1 MRGRFGLQIGL
12 GLMCGAS
19 LFLAQTP
26 GPRADNLPPPGIAT
40 PNFSQ
45 MIPKPANVELRVPP
59 GFSVSLYAEDLP
71 GVRWMQ
77 WSPNGDLFV
86 SQSNRN
92 RITVLRDTNGDGK
105 PDLRKVFAE
114 NPTGMRRGPDPRRGP
129 NGTPQNF
136 APPLPSGPLR
146 PGDPAAAAVPCTP
159 PTGPTLVPRDQRRD
173 ARIQNPMG
181 IAFRPGRPGYIYIA
195 NTDSIIRWN
204 YTPGDLEA
212 QGEPRKI
219 VDLPGGGLNAW
230 RNVIFNGSVTKMY
243 VTVGSATNNRAGED
257 CRRATILEFNP
268 DGTGYR
274 IFASGLRNPEGLA
287 WEPGTNK
294 LWTSVNERDYL
305 GDDLVPDFI
314 TSVKDGGFYGWPYSY
329 IGPNYDPRYTGGQ
342 ADLVKRTVV
351 PDFLL
356 QAHSAPLGLIFYTGN
371 QFPQRYR
378 NGAFVAMHG
387 SSNRSKAAGYK
398 VVFVR
403 FRNGVPERAEDFL
416 TGFVVSEGGRNADG
430 TLAPITQWGRP
441 VGLTIAGDG
450 SLLVS
455 DDQGGRIWQIRYTTP
470 PRPR

>member
-1 MRGRFGLQIGL
+1 
-12 GLMCGAS
+12 
-19 LFLAQTP
+19 
-26 GPRADNLPPPGIAT
+26 
-40 PNFSQ
+40 
-45 MIPKPANVELRVPP
+45 
-59 GFSVSLYAEDLP
+59 
-71 GVRWMQ
+71 
-77 WSPNGDLFV
+77 
-86 SQSNRN
+86 
-92 RITVLRDTNGDGK
+92 
-105 PDLRKVFAE
+105 
-114 NPTGMRRGPDPRRGP
+114 
-129 NGTPQNF
+129 
-136 APPLPSGPLR
+136 
-146 PGDPAAAAVPCTP
+146 
-159 PTGPTLVPRDQRRD
+159 
-173 ARIQNPMG
+173 MG

-219 VDLPGGGLNAW
+219 VDLPGGGFNAW
-230 RNVIFNGSVTKMY
+230 RNVIFNSSVTKMY

-257 CRRATILEFNP
+257 CRRGTILEFSP

-294 LWTSVNERDYL
+294 LWTSVNERDFL

-329 IGPNYDPRYTGGQ
+329 IGQNYDPRYTGGQ
-342 ADLVKRTVV
+342 PDLVKRAIV
-351 PDFLL
+351 PDVLL

-371 QFPQRYR
+371 QFPPRYR
-378 NGAFVAMHG
+378 NGAFIAMHG